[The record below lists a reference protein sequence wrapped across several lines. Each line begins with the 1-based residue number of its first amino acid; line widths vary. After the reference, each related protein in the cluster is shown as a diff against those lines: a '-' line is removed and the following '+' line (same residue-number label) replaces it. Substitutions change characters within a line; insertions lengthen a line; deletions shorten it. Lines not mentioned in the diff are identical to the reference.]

1 MNSRRSFL
9 QLVAGGSLCLAAPPT
24 NSTAKQLRGVFPIA
38 QTPFTDSDKLDIH
51 SLAEQLRFIDRGG
64 VHGFVWPQ
72 LASEWSSLTESERM
86 AGDEAPWAAAKKMKA
101 PRRLWADRPNLEPAA
116 PCTIPDEEG

>member
-86 AGDEAPWAAAKKMKA
+86 AGAEALGAAVKKLRPALVLGVQA
-101 PRRLWADRPNLEPAA
+101 PTTEAA
-116 PCTIPDEEG
+116 VR